1 MISKH
6 SSLGTTL
13 EDSVLVRKLLDSVL
27 DNYLQL
33 VASIEQYSDVDEMPF
48 EEAVGRLKAYEDRM
62 KLRSN
67 NTTGEGSLLFTRSE
81 GQNNQKA
88 SKGGSYSSGKGRETS
103 HHDRGGRSGGRE
115 YGHYASECNV
125 PKEIKDEVN
134 LTQTQNHDDEP
145 DTLLLSILGEES
157 HNMVLLNEDKEFP
170 RQNSSGKDHWYL
182 DNGASN
188 HMTGMGSFFA
198 ELDEKV
204 TGQVR
209 FGDGSKV
216 KIEGKGTILF
226 ECKNGDQIL
235 VPDVYFIPSLHCNIL
250 SLGQMTEEGYKIE
263 MLHQYLRIHDEHGR
277 LIMKVQRSKN

>member
-67 NTTGEGSLLFTRSE
+67 NTTGEGSLLFTRSD
-81 GQNNQKA
+81 GQYNQKA
-88 SKGGSYSSGKGRETS
+88 SKGGSLSSGKGRGTS
-103 HHDRGGRSGGRE
+103 HHDRGGRSGGRGRGSTRGRGGRGSFTKFHDSHNNRQKGRDKSHIKCYNCEE
-115 YGHYASECNV
+115 YGHYASECKA
-125 PKEIKDEVN
+125 PKERKDEVN
-134 LTQTQNHDDEP
+134 LTQTQNRDDEP
-145 DTLLLSILGEES
+145 EALLLSILGEES
-157 HNMVLLNEDKEFP
+157 NNMVLLNEDKVFP
-170 RQNSSGKDHWYL
+170 GQKSSGEDLWYL

-188 HMTGMGSFFA
+188 HMTGMRSFFA

-204 TGQVR
+204 TGKVR

-216 KIEGKGTILF
+216 QIEGKGT
-226 ECKNGDQIL
+226 
-235 VPDVYFIPSLHCNIL
+235 
-250 SLGQMTEEGYKIE
+250 T
-263 MLHQYLRIHDEHGR
+263 
-277 LIMKVQRSKN
+277 